1 MSSDAARCY
10 TNRTRQQQVDSNTFL
25 VALEEEGSFVNYGTQ
40 GHTNF
45 EKVGWIAF
53 EPGKIHR
60 DLLSRYSH

>member
-1 MSSDAARCY
+1 
-10 TNRTRQQQVDSNTFL
+10 